1 MGKNYQFSIP
11 TIIKCGRGISA
22 QIGETLK
29 SYRLK
34 KLLIVT
40 DKGVRQANLLEKIEA
55 SLRSSGIDY
64 TIYNDVEPNPKAEL
78 VEEGVSFLNAEQ
90 CDSVLGIGGGS
101 SLDTAK
107 GIAAMVTNNGS
118 ILDYEGIGKL
128 PNPTLPLF
136 AIPTTAGTGS
146 EATASTVFT
155 DRETLFKAVIISPHL
170 FPKVSFLDPDLI
182 LQLPQGITAATGM
195 DALTHAIESYVSKD
209 ATPVS
214 RALAIQAIK
223 MIATDLEK
231 TYFVGTDVESREN
244 MLVASMLAG
253 VAFSQSRLG
262 NVHAISHTFGG
273 VFNIPHG
280 IANATLLPFV
290 MEFNLPACAEKMKD
304 IAVALGEN
312 VTGLNTLQAGEKA
325 IEAVKRLN
333 QSLNIPNNI
342 KELGVSLDHLP
353 QMVEDS
359 MRSANV
365 LSNPRLTRAEDIA
378 AIIERAYAT
387 EEL

>member
-1 MGKNYQFSIP
+1 M
-11 TIIKCGRGISA
+11 KCGRGISA

-64 TIYNDVEPNPKAEL
+64 AIYNDVEPNPKAEL
-78 VEEGVSFLNAEQ
+78 VEEGVAFLNAEQ

-170 FPKVSFLDPDLI
+170 FPKVSFLDPGLI
-182 LQLPQGITAATGM
+182 LQLPQGITEATGM

-273 VFNIPHG
+273 VFNILHG

-312 VTGLNTLQAGEKA
+312 VTRLNTLQAGEKA

>member
-1 MGKNYQFSIP
+1 M
-11 TIIKCGRGISA
+11 
-22 QIGETLK
+22 K

-64 TIYNDVEPNPKAEL
+64 AIYNDVEPNPKAEL
-78 VEEGVSFLNAEQ
+78 VEEGVAFLNAEQ

-170 FPKVSFLDPDLI
+170 FPKVSFLDPGLI
-182 LQLPQGITAATGM
+182 LQLPQGITEATGM

-273 VFNIPHG
+273 VFNILHG

-312 VTGLNTLQAGEKA
+312 VTRLNTLQAGEKA